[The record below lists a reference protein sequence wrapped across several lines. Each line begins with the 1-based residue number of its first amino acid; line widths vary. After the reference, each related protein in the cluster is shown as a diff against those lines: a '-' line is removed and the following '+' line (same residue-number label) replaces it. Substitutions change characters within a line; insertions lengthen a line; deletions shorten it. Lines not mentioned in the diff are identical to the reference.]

1 MNIYKILTKSNLKY
15 FNNKK
20 FNKIKIK
27 VMINIRIVFYLLKVN
42 QE

>member
-1 MNIYKILTKSNLKY
+1 MIIYKILMKSNLKY

-27 VMINIRIVFYLLKVN
+27 EMINIIIVF
-42 QE
+42 